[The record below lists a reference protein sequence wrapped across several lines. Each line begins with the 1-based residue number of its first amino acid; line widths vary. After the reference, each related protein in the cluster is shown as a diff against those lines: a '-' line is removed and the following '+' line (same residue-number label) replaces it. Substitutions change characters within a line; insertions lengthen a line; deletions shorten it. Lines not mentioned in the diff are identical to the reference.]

1 MHFLC
6 TDINPPLPTAS
17 SKSLQTCNQLHFL
30 LFAPISDASA
40 AVLPFAAM
48 RCTLTKIK
56 LFVFCFDTAVHNF
69 SMGHLS
75 DIIRDALIYRLASFL
90 NIENLVDW
98 IVDNLYAFFGG
109 PRNI

>member
-6 TDINPPLPTAS
+6 TDINPPYLPH
-17 SKSLQTCNQLHFL
+17 LQSHFNLQPVAFL

-48 RCTLTKIK
+48 RCTLTQIK

-75 DIIRDALIYRLASFL
+75 DIIRDALIYRLASFF